1 MMVLEKQIKDL
12 VELDEKIRARIEK
25 AHQAKVDSKK
35 KVVED
40 KKNIANATWEEVKKR
55 VVQEKLKLDEH
66 IKSAA
71 ADNQRE
77 YQEASE
83 RLIHLYN
90 ENKENWIDELV
101 DNSLKI

>member
-12 VELDEKIRARIEK
+12 VEQDEKLRAKIEK

-40 KKNIANATWEEVKKR
+40 KKNIADATWEEVKKR
-55 VVQEKLKLDEH
+55 VIQEKIKLDDH

-71 ADNQRE
+71 DDNHRE
-77 YQEASE
+77 YQEASD
-83 RLIHLYN
+83 RLIRLYK

-101 DNSLKI
+101 NNSLKI